1 MYKMDLTKFD
11 WKNITI
17 NDYKKITEIENKVKE
32 INNDESINDV
42 EKRYESHLLEIE
54 LIAYLTKQDKQEIE
68 NLTLNEYS
76 ELSAKLNFLTKFKL
90 DTSGKEPKSI
100 KFNGKTYKT
109 NLDLQQY
116 SISQYVSYEQI
127 VHSQPLAIEAMLST
141 LLTPEDKKYGDGYD
155 VEEFIEEL
163 GNFNFAEA
171 QRLLYFFGKRSLYS
185 LNNLLEQSKKM
196 IAEIETK
203 KKMQRV

>member
-1 MYKMDLTKFD
+1 MDLTKFD

-32 INNDESINDV
+32 INNDESINDA

-68 NLTLNEYS
+68 NLSINEYS

-90 DTSGKEPKSI
+90 DTSGKEPKTI

-116 SISQYVSYEQI
+116 SISQYVAYEQI
-127 VHSQPLAIEAMLST
+127 IHSQPLAIAAMLST
-141 LLTPEDKKYGDGYD
+141 LLTPEDKKYCDGYD

-163 GNFNFAEA
+163 GDFNFAEA

-196 IAEIETK
+196 IAEIEA
-203 KKMQRV
+203 